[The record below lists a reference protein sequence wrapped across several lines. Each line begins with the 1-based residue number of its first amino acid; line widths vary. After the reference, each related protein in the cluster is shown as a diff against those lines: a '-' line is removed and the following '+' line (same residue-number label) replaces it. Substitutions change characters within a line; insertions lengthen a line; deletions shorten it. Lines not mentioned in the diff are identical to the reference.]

1 MRVLALIGLACGAAV
16 ATASG
21 QITPGLDAG
30 IAAVKYDGFLLSGA
44 ASVAPSVRWD
54 HPRGKGFVSARGT
67 YLRFESGNR
76 SLDASMRGSW
86 FAALAPRWRG
96 ELGLGL
102 GASDYA
108 SIAHFS
114 HGIVDARVHLMD
126 QVRGGW
132 LATSFGQSSFG
143 AGPRPVAVVAIG
155 GWLLRADAA
164 VFASFD
170 RSFVG
175 DTAYSDLRSSARL
188 QRGVVLLEGT
198 LGARI
203 LSDGAGRGVYGE
215 ASATVP
221 LGGNT
226 ALIVA
231 GGRYPTDVITGSIAG
246 SYLSAGF
253 RLGASGGGIR
263 KPLPAARPRPA
274 IPHSSS
280 GADGSRGPLL
290 PPAEA
295 RLEVAPGRSTDDPV
309 KLTLYA
315 AGARVVE
322 ISGDFTD
329 WKPMELRRSL
339 TNGEA
344 WEGMFRM
351 TRGIHR
357 INVRRDGGPW
367 TAPAGTTRSA
377 DDFDGEV
384 GVFLLP

>member
-1 MRVLALIGLACGAAV
+1 MRVLALIGLACGAGVQAAAAQV
-16 ATASG
+16 
-21 QITPGLDAG
+21 TPGLDAG

-54 HPRGKGFVSARGT
+54 HPRGRAFVSARGT

-86 FAALAPRWRG
+86 FTPLARRWRG

-114 HGIVDARVHLMD
+114 HGIVDARVHVMD
-126 QVRGGW
+126 HDRGGW
-132 LATSFGQSSFG
+132 LATSFGRSSFG
-143 AGPRPVAVVAIG
+143 AGPRPVAVVAVG
-155 GWLLRADAA
+155 GWLLRTDAA
-164 VFASFD
+164 VFASID

-188 QRGVVLLEGT
+188 QRGAILLEGT
-198 LGARI
+198 LGARFF
-203 LSDGAGRGVYGE
+203 SNGAGHGVYGE

-221 LGGNT
+221 LGRNT

-246 SYLSAGF
+246 RYVSAGF
-253 RLGASGGGIR
+253 RIGASGLR
-263 KPLPAARPRPA
+263 KPLPAPRPRPA

-280 GADGSRGPLL
+280 GSDGSGLL
-290 PPAEA
+290 PAEA
-295 RLEVAPGRSTDDPV
+295 RLEVTPGISTDDPV

-315 AGARVVE
+315 AGAGVVE

-329 WKPMELRRSL
+329 WKPIELRRSV
-339 TNGEA
+339 TNGDA
-344 WEGMFRM
+344 WEGMFRIS
-351 TRGIHR
+351 RGIHR
-357 INVRRDGGPW
+357 INVRRDGGAW

>member
-16 ATASG
+16 APASG

-44 ASVAPSVRWD
+44 ASLAPSVRWD
-54 HPRGKGFVSARGT
+54 HPRGRGFVSARGT

-76 SLDASMRGSW
+76 SLDASMRASW
-86 FAALAPRWRG
+86 FTTLARRWRG

-114 HGIVDARVHLMD
+114 HGIVDARVHVMD
-126 QVRGGW
+126 QDRGGW
-132 LATSFGQSSFG
+132 VATSFGRSSFG

-203 LSDGAGRGVYGE
+203 FSNGAGRGVYGE

-221 LGGNT
+221 LGRNT

-246 SYLSAGF
+246 RYVSAGF
-253 RLGASGGGIR
+253 RLGASGIR
-263 KPLPAARPRPA
+263 KPLPTVRPRPA

-280 GADGSRGPLL
+280 GSDGSGGALL
-290 PPAEA
+290 PPTEA

-315 AGARVVE
+315 AGAGVVE

-329 WKPMELRRSL
+329 WKPIELRRSL
-339 TNGEA
+339 TNGDA
-344 WEGMFRM
+344 WEGMFRLS
-351 TRGIHR
+351 RGIHR
-357 INVRRDGGPW
+357 INVRRDRGPW

>member
-1 MRVLALIGLACGAAV
+1 VLALIGLACAAGV
-16 ATASG
+16 QDAWT
-21 QITPGLDAG
+21 QVTPGLDAG

-44 ASVAPSVRWD
+44 ASLAPSVRWD
-54 HPRGKGFVSARGT
+54 HPRGRAFVSARGT

-86 FAALAPRWRG
+86 FTPLARRWRG

-126 QVRGGW
+126 QNRGGW
-132 LATSFGQSSFG
+132 LATSFGRSSFG
-143 AGPRPVAVVAIG
+143 SGPRPVAVVAIG

-203 LSDGAGRGVYGE
+203 FSNGAGHGVYGE

-246 SYLSAGF
+246 SYVSAGF
-253 RLGASGGGIR
+253 RLGASGIR
-263 KPLPAARPRPA
+263 KPLPTVGPRPA

-280 GADGSRGPLL
+280 GSDGSALL

-295 RLEVAPGRSTDDPV
+295 RLEVAPGASTDDPV

-329 WKPMELRRSL
+329 WQPMELRRSL
-339 TNGEA
+339 TNGDA
-344 WEGMFRM
+344 WEGLFRM
-351 TRGIHR
+351 SRGIHR
-357 INVRRDGGPW
+357 INVRRDGGRW
-367 TAPAGTTRSA
+367 IAPAGTTRSA
-377 DDFDGEV
+377 DEFDGEV

>member
-16 ATASG
+16 ATASA

-44 ASVAPSVRWD
+44 ASLAPSVRWD
-54 HPRGKGFVSARGT
+54 HPRGRGFVSARGT

-76 SLDASMRGSW
+76 SLDASMRASW
-86 FAALAPRWRG
+86 FTTLARRWRG

-126 QVRGGW
+126 QDRGGW
-132 LATSFGQSSFG
+132 VATSFGRSSFG

-164 VFASFD
+164 AFASFD

-203 LSDGAGRGVYGE
+203 FSNGAGRGVYGE

-221 LGGNT
+221 LGRNT

-246 SYLSAGF
+246 RYVSAGF
-253 RLGASGGGIR
+253 RLGASGIR
-263 KPLPAARPRPA
+263 KPLPTVRPRPA

-280 GADGSRGPLL
+280 GSDGSGGALL
-290 PPAEA
+290 PPIEA

-315 AGARVVE
+315 AGAGVVE

-329 WKPMELRRSL
+329 WKPIELRRSL
-339 TNGEA
+339 TNGDA
-344 WEGMFRM
+344 WEGLFRM
-351 TRGIHR
+351 SRGIHR
-357 INVRRDGGPW
+357 INVRRDRGPW

>member
-44 ASVAPSVRWD
+44 ASLAPSVRWD
-54 HPRGKGFVSARGT
+54 HPRGRGFVSARGT

-86 FAALAPRWRG
+86 FTPLARRWRG

-126 QVRGGW
+126 QDRGGW
-132 LATSFGQSSFG
+132 VATSFGRSSFG

-203 LSDGAGRGVYGE
+203 FSDGAGRGVYGE

-221 LGGNT
+221 LGRNT

-246 SYLSAGF
+246 RYVSAGF
-253 RLGASGGGIR
+253 RLGASGIR
-263 KPLPAARPRPA
+263 KPLPTVRPRPA

-280 GADGSRGPLL
+280 GSDGSGGALL
-290 PPAEA
+290 PPTEA

-315 AGARVVE
+315 AGAGVVE

-329 WKPMELRRSL
+329 WKPIELRRSL
-339 TNGEA
+339 TNGDA
-344 WEGMFRM
+344 WEGLFRM
-351 TRGIHR
+351 SRGIHR
-357 INVRRDGGPW
+357 INVRRDGGAW

>member
-1 MRVLALIGLACGAAV
+1 MRLLALIALASGVSV

-30 IAAVKYDGFLLSGA
+30 FAAVKYDGFLLSGA

-54 HPRGKGFVSARGT
+54 HPRGRAFVSARGT

-76 SLDASMRGSW
+76 SLDASVRGSW
-86 FAALAPRWRG
+86 FTPVARRWRG

-126 QVRGGW
+126 QDRGGW
-132 LATSFGQSSFG
+132 LATSFGRSSFG

-155 GWLLRADAA
+155 AWLLRADAA
-164 VFASFD
+164 VFASVD
-170 RSFVG
+170 RSVVG

-188 QRGVVLLEGT
+188 QRGTVVLEGT
-198 LGARI
+198 LGARFF
-203 LSDGAGRGVYGE
+203 SNGAGRGIYGE

-221 LGGNT
+221 LGRST

-246 SYLSAGF
+246 SYVSAGF
-253 RLGASGGGIR
+253 RLGASGIR

-280 GADGSRGPLL
+280 GSDGSVLL
-290 PPAEA
+290 PAAEA
-295 RLEVAPGRSTDDPV
+295 RLEVVSGGSADEPV

-329 WKPMELRRSL
+329 WKPIELRRSVA
-339 TNGEA
+339 NGDA

-351 TRGIHR
+351 LPGIHR

-367 TAPAGTTRSA
+367 RAPAGTTRSA

-384 GVFLLP
+384 GVFLVP

>member
-1 MRVLALIGLACGAAV
+1 MRVLALIGLACGAIV
-16 ATASG
+16 ARASG

-44 ASVAPSVRWD
+44 ASIAPSVRWD
-54 HPRGKGFVSARGT
+54 HPRGRGFVSARAT

-76 SLDASMRGSW
+76 SLDASLRGSW
-86 FAALAPRWRG
+86 FTPLARRWRG

-114 HGIVDARVHLMD
+114 HGIVDARLHLMD
-126 QVRGGW
+126 QDRGGW
-132 LATSFGQSSFG
+132 LATSFGRSSFG
-143 AGPRPVAVVAIG
+143 AGPRPVGVVAIG
-155 GWLLRADAA
+155 AWLLRADAA
-164 VFASFD
+164 AFASFD

-188 QRGVVLLEGT
+188 QRGTILLEGT
-198 LGARI
+198 LGVRI
-203 LSDGAGRGVYGE
+203 FSNGAGRGVYGE

-221 LGGNT
+221 LGQNT

-246 SYLSAGF
+246 RYLSAGF
-253 RLGASGGGIR
+253 RLGASGGRAIR

-280 GADGSRGPLL
+280 GPDGSVLL
-290 PPAEA
+290 PPAET
-295 RLEVAPGRSTDDPV
+295 RLEVVPGRSTDDPV

-329 WKPMELRRSL
+329 WKPIELRRSP
-339 TNGEA
+339 TDSDA

-351 TRGIHR
+351 ARGIHR
-357 INVRRDGGPW
+357 VNVRRDGGPW

>member
-1 MRVLALIGLACGAAV
+1 MRVLALIGLACGAIVTA
-16 ATASG
+16 ASG

-44 ASVAPSVRWD
+44 ASIAPSVRWD
-54 HPRGKGFVSARGT
+54 HPRGRGFVSARGT

-76 SLDASMRGSW
+76 SLDASLRGSW
-86 FAALAPRWRG
+86 FTPLARRWRG

-126 QVRGGW
+126 QDRGGW
-132 LATSFGQSSFG
+132 LATSFGRSSFG

-188 QRGVVLLEGT
+188 RRGTILFEGT
-198 LGARI
+198 LGVRI
-203 LSDGAGRGVYGE
+203 FSNGAGRGVYGE

-221 LGGNT
+221 LGQNT

-246 SYLSAGF
+246 RYLSAGF
-253 RLGASGGGIR
+253 RLGASGSGASR

-274 IPHSSS
+274 IPHSTS
-280 GADGSRGPLL
+280 GADGSALL
-290 PPAEA
+290 PPAET
-295 RLEVAPGRSTDDPV
+295 RLEVLSGRSTDDPV

-329 WKPMELRRSL
+329 WKPIELRRSL
-339 TNGEA
+339 TNGDT

-351 TRGIHR
+351 ARGIHR

-367 TAPAGTTRSA
+367 TAPAGTTRST

>member
-1 MRVLALIGLACGAAV
+1 MRVLALIALACGADV
-16 ATASG
+16 ATASA
-21 QITPGLDAG
+21 QVTPGLDAG
-30 IAAVKYDGFLLSGA
+30 LAAVKYDGFLVSGA

-54 HPRGKGFVSARGT
+54 HPRGRGFASARGT

-76 SLDASMRGSW
+76 SLDVSLRGSW
-86 FAALAPRWRG
+86 FTPIARRWRG
-96 ELGLGL
+96 EFGMGL

-114 HGIVDARVHLMD
+114 HGILDARVHLMD
-126 QVRGGW
+126 QDRGGW
-132 LATSFGQSSFG
+132 LATSFGRSSFG

-155 GWLLRADAA
+155 GWLLSAAGA

-203 LSDGAGRGVYGE
+203 FSYGAGHGVYGE
-215 ASATVP
+215 GSATVP
-221 LGGNT
+221 LGRHT

-246 SYLSAGF
+246 RYVSAGI
-253 RLGASGGGIR
+253 RLGAPGLR
-263 KPLPAARPRPA
+263 RPLPAARPRPA
-274 IPHSSS
+274 IPHSRG
-280 GADGSRGPLL
+280 GANGLEL
-290 PPAEA
+290 PAEA
-295 RLEVAPGRSTDDPV
+295 RLEIAPRTSPDDSV
-309 KLTLYA
+309 RVTLYA
-315 AGARVVE
+315 PRAGVIE

-329 WKPMELRRSL
+329 WQPVELRRSA
-339 TNGEA
+339 TNRDA
-344 WEGMFRM
+344 WEGSFRM
-351 TRGIHR
+351 APGIHR
-357 INVRRDGGPW
+357 INVRRDRGPW
-367 TAPAGTTRSA
+367 MAPTGTIRSA

>member
-1 MRVLALIGLACGAAV
+1 MRVLALIGLACGAGIPAAWAQV
-16 ATASG
+16 
-21 QITPGLDAG
+21 TPGLDAG

-54 HPRGKGFVSARGT
+54 HPRGRGFVSARGT

-86 FAALAPRWRG
+86 FTPIARRWRG
-96 ELGLGL
+96 ELGMGV

-126 QVRGGW
+126 QDRGGW
-132 LATSFGQSSFG
+132 LATSFGRSSFG

-164 VFASFD
+164 VSASFD

-203 LSDGAGRGVYGE
+203 FSNGAGSGVYGE

-221 LGGNT
+221 LGRNT
-226 ALIVA
+226 ALIVS

-246 SYLSAGF
+246 RYVSAGF
-253 RLGASGGGIR
+253 RLGASGVR

-280 GADGSRGPLL
+280 GPDGSALL
-290 PPAEA
+290 PRTEA

-309 KLTLYA
+309 KLTLFA

-329 WKPMELRRSL
+329 WKPIELQRSL

-351 TRGIHR
+351 SRGIHR

-367 TAPAGTTRSA
+367 TAPVGTTRSA

>member
-1 MRVLALIGLACGAAV
+1 VRVLALIGLACAAGV
-16 ATASG
+16 QDAWT
-21 QITPGLDAG
+21 QVTPGLDAG

-44 ASVAPSVRWD
+44 ASLAPSVRWD
-54 HPRGKGFVSARGT
+54 HPRGRGFVSARGT

-86 FAALAPRWRG
+86 FTPLARRWRG

-114 HGIVDARVHLMD
+114 HGIVDARVHVMD
-126 QVRGGW
+126 QDRGGW
-132 LATSFGQSSFG
+132 VATSFGRSSFG

-203 LSDGAGRGVYGE
+203 FSNGAGRGVYGE

-221 LGGNT
+221 LGRNT

-246 SYLSAGF
+246 RYVSAGF
-253 RLGASGGGIR
+253 RLGASGIR
-263 KPLPAARPRPA
+263 KPLPTVRPRPA

-280 GADGSRGPLL
+280 GSDGSGGALL
-290 PPAEA
+290 PPTEA

-315 AGARVVE
+315 AGAGVVE

-329 WKPMELRRSL
+329 WKPIELRRSL
-339 TNGEA
+339 TNGDA

-351 TRGIHR
+351 SRGIHR
-357 INVRRDGGPW
+357 INVRRDRGPW